1 MASDGIRLAF
11 GLLVGLG
18 CGFVLGRVTTPL
30 GAPPPAPTHPSTK
43 EAKMPLASKAPHA
56 GSAPEPT
63 TQCIQKGCTC
73 PPPPPE
79 QLQAAL
85 SEDGVNQW
93 VADLNDSCPGFADR
107 AKVVDCEEF
116 PCLLAV
122 AHAGDGRLSA
132 TPNPEET
139 VLCEGEGGLPATF
152 KGNGGGP
159 EGFWFIFAI
168 RPEDVRDYVRG
179 ENARAL
185 GMDLQ

>member
-1 MASDGIRLAF
+1 
-11 GLLVGLG
+11 
-18 CGFVLGRVTTPL
+18 
-30 GAPPPAPTHPSTK
+30 
-43 EAKMPLASKAPHA
+43 MPLASKAPHA